1 MILVHDG
8 HAVVPASEA
17 RIPVL
22 DHGFLFGDSVYDVI
36 RSANR
41 RPFMMAEHLERLRAS
56 GALIYLELPWSDADI
71 AGRIAMLQE
80 KLGDADA
87 YFRIVATRG
96 PGPLSLVPT
105 GCDEPG
111 LYIIARD
118 LMIYPEVLY
127 TEGCSVRIVSRQRN
141 SQQALDPRAKTGN
154 YLNNMLGLVE
164 AQRDGADDAL
174 FLNAEGDLTEA
185 TTSNLWV
192 VEGQRIV
199 TPPLGAGLLAG
210 ITRDWLFATS
220 ETVLEETVSRER
232 LLGADEVFLTGT
244 VKGVMPVTRVDG
256 QPVGGAGA
264 PGWVT
269 RRVADRYDAVLEA
282 N

>member
-8 HAVVPASEA
+8 HQVVPAEDA

-36 RSANR
+36 RTANR

-56 GALIYLELPWSDADI
+56 GALIYLEIPWSDVEI
-71 AGRIAMLQE
+71 AERIALLHE
-80 KLGDADA
+80 KLGDVEA

-96 PGPLSLVPT
+96 VGPLALLPT

-111 LYIIARD
+111 LYISWRE
-118 LMIYPEVLY
+118 LMTYPEAFY
-127 TEGCSVRIVSRQRN
+127 SEGCSVWIVSRQRN

-164 AQRDGADDAL
+164 ARREGADDAL
-174 FLNAEGDLTEA
+174 FLNADGELTEA
-185 TTSNLWV
+185 TTSNLWI

-220 ETVLEETVSRER
+220 ETVIEETVSRDR
-232 LLGADEVFLTGT
+232 LVGADEVFLTGT
-244 VKGVMPVTRVDG
+244 VKGIMPVTRVDG
-256 QPVGGAGA
+256 EPVGSGV

-269 RRVADRYDAVLEA
+269 RRVADRYDAALEA

>member
-8 HAVVPASEA
+8 HEIVPAEEA

-41 RPFMMAEHLERLRAS
+41 RPFMMAEHLDRLRAS
-56 GALIYLELPWSDADI
+56 GALIYLDLPWSDDEI
-71 AGRIAMLQE
+71 AARIALLHE
-80 KLGDADA
+80 KLGDVEA

-96 PGPLSLVPT
+96 PGPLALVPT
-105 GCDEPG
+105 GCDDPG
-111 LYIIARD
+111 LYIIARE
-118 LMIYPEVLY
+118 LMTYPEALY
-127 TEGCSVRIVSRQRN
+127 SEGCSVRVVSRQRN

-174 FLNAEGDLTEA
+174 FLNADGDLTEA

-192 VEGQRIV
+192 VEGQRVV

-220 ETVLEETVSRER
+220 ETVTEETVSRDR
-232 LLGADEVFLTGT
+232 LVAADEVFLTGT

-256 QPVGGAGA
+256 ESVGSGV

-269 RRVADRYDAVLEA
+269 RRIADRYDAALGS